1 MGMHKCVNA
10 SACTRVSAYTH
21 GRGCVPARMPA
32 SLAAM
37 IQGYDIFPR
46 GGTHGCE
53 RARAHTHTHTHTMQH
68 THLCAQMT
76 LTLKIF
82 NNRRPPQPD
91 VPRDFPLL
99 RSPLLPPFFCLPH
112 FFREGAP
119 PPHPA
124 QHRLCM
130 RLRVCMYVHMRT
142 RSVAGIHSPHS
153 FAHPHIDAVWWTHT
167 DVDIGTDT
175 QAHRHTGTDTQT
187 QTHRHTDTQTH

>member
-10 SACTRVSAYTH
+10 SACTRVSAYTQ

-53 RARAHTHTHTHTMQH
+53 RARAHTHTMQH

-99 RSPLLPPFFCLPH
+99 RSPLLPPLFCLPH

-142 RSVAGIHSPHS
+142 RSVAGIHSP
-153 FAHPHIDAVWWTHT
+153 PLIRPPTHRRSV
-167 DVDIGTDT
+167 VDTHRRRHWHRRTGTDT
-175 QAHRHTGTDTQT
+175 QAHRKQA
-187 QTHRHTDTQTH
+187 QAHRHTDTQAH

>member
-1 MGMHKCVNA
+1 MCECKRVHTSVCIHAGTRMR
-10 SACTRVSAYTH
+10 ACAHACIPCCYDSRIRHISTRRHAWM
-21 GRGCVPARMPA
+21 RA
-32 SLAAM
+32 
-37 IQGYDIFPR
+37 
-46 GGTHGCE
+46 

-99 RSPLLPPFFCLPH
+99 RSPLLPPLFCLPH

-175 QAHRHTGTDTQT
+175 QAHRHIGTDTQT